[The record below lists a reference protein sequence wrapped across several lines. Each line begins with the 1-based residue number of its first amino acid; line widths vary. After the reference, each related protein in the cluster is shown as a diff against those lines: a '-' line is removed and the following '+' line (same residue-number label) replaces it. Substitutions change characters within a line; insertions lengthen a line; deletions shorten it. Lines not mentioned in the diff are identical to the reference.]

1 MVLTRPKMGGV
12 GVGQQRGCPPALR
25 QARTYAGQ
33 HHHSGHAPCGY
44 RVKTAVVARLS
55 HPLRQASISYAA
67 RGPPGL
73 PHSCRRRPRHRNES
87 DIVANWR
94 QELPG
99 GDLHG
104 SSKGILVN
112 CPLPNRVPP
121 LKRSSRAGCDATER
135 AAVRRCS
142 ADASS
147 LVVWEQH
154 KRERHKSCGGARGT
168 GVGR

>member
-12 GVGQQRGCPPALR
+12 GVGQQRGCPPALCE
-25 QARTYAGQ
+25 ARTYAGQ

-55 HPLRQASISYAA
+55 HPLRQASLSYAA

-73 PHSCRRRPRHRNES
+73 PHSCRRRPRHRQR
-87 DIVANWR
+87 IRHCRQLATRTAWR
-94 QELPG
+94 RPARFQQ
-99 GDLHG
+99 
-104 SSKGILVN
+104 GILVN